1 MSDPSMI
8 LEIKNAV
15 TIPVMAKACIGHFV
29 ESQILQACEVD
40 YIDEAD

>member
-1 MSDPSMI
+1 MI

-15 TIPVMAKACIGHFV
+15 TIPVMAKACFGHFV
-29 ESQILQACEVD
+29 ESQILQACKVD